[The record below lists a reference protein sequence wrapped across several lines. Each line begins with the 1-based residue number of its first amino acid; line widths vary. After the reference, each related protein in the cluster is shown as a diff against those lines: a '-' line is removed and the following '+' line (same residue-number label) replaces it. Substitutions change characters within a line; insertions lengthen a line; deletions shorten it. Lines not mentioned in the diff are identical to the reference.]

1 MSSFSEL
8 PKEIVHQLTIPLNRF
23 IRMEAFA
30 AIFLLVFSIAAMILS
45 NSAWS
50 ESFLA
55 IWKLPIGIHV
65 GSFNVSYP
73 ARYWINEGLMTFFF
87 FLIALELKREL
98 IFGELRNF
106 RIAVLSVVA
115 AFGGMLIPIIIYLII
130 LSGEQG
136 QNGWGTVMSTDTAFL
151 VGCLALLGKR
161 ISHSLRL
168 FMLSIAIVDDI
179 GAIIMVAIISTQS
192 VNWLFLGLSLIGFI
206 TIYLMGKLGIRN
218 LAVYFFVGVLIWF
231 AINAS
236 GFQATI
242 TGVILGLM
250 TPTTTWVSDQRLHAI
265 LERVVAYPK
274 GDHWSGDTE
283 DRKALRMAETAAR
296 EAVSPLERLEMMLHP
311 WIGCFIMPLFAL
323 ANAGITIK
331 FSDFKS
337 WITAATFLGLAF
349 GKPIGILSFSWLAIS
364 TGIAKRPQELSWRL
378 MIGGS
383 VLAGI
388 GFTMSLF
395 IAELSFNP
403 ELINHA
409 KVGIFLA
416 SIFCA
421 LIGIFLLS
429 FKRI

>member
-206 TIYLMGKLGIRN
+206 TIYLIGKLGIRN

-296 EAVSPLERLEMMLHP
+296 EAISPLERLEMMLHP

>member
-136 QNGWGTVMSTDTAFL
+136 QNGWGTVMSTDTVFL